1 MSRPS
6 SRSVMVDPPFQ
17 PGPEGRRVA
26 LHRGEAN
33 VEVARLESSHRRLG
47 SPHARRH
54 LHLGYPQ
61 LVAQRGQVP
70 AERLS
75 ALAHLPESGE
85 DGKVTVL
92 VHGAPIISYLR

>member
-33 VEVARLESSHRRLG
+33 VEVARLEPSHRRMG
-47 SPHARRH
+47 GPHAGRH

-61 LVAQRGQVP
+61 LVAQRGHLS
-70 AERLS
+70 AERLP
-75 ALAHLPESGE
+75 ALGHLAESVE
-85 DGKVTVL
+85 DGKVSALVL
-92 VHGAPIISYLR
+92 FAAII